1 MCDSLI
7 GAEIANYR
15 ILELI
20 GQGGMG
26 CVYRARDQKMGRIVA
41 LKVIRH
47 KFGVFSAREGRALGQ
62 LSHPNIVSVFHMDD
76 NEAGVFIAMEYI
88 EGRTL
93 THRKGL
99 PWHETFP
106 LLKESLLALEH
117 AHNKGVIHRDIKPGN
132 IMVTDDRRIKVMD
145 FGLAKVDTGDANRT
159 ITRFQA
165 GTINYMSPEQVRGL
179 QHVDHRSDIY
189 SLGKTFY
196 ELLAGALPFD
206 TSDSDQY
213 DILKS
218 IIEVKF
224 KPPSHLNP
232 AIPRGVD
239 DIIMKAIEKD
249 PNDRYQTAREMIQAI
264 EAFEKEPVNAP
275 RETLH
280 TRIAPLATG
289 ISPNMSKPPQR
300 QKKKNQ
306 WLRPLAAGLGITAIL
321 AGTIFWW
328 STLPPSGQSSSQPA
342 ATSSERSPVTPDTPI
357 TPASLLITTRPEGAI
372 LTVNDKL
379 LVGLTPSD
387 TVFLT
392 DESARIQLS
401 KDNYIPLDTTIIIPN
416 GEVRALTLELVEQDA
431 LPTDAV
437 PSSADLINTP
447 PPVEAA
453 PVEAITDGTLIVRSN
468 PRGAIVR
475 IDGERIGT
483 TPISSHAL
491 PAGQYELT
499 IEANNYETL
508 QESINLRAGSRLTFD
523 QSLTPLQTTLNVLA
537 NPYGTIELNGQ
548 VVRGEERGWF
558 TQVVP
563 RTRHR
568 IRVTHPAFGVWEKD
582 VDLTTASDSIRINF
596 NHQVRASITT
606 VNDDNQLLNG
616 ALIFVDGEPLDF
628 ETPTEVQ
635 LRVGRRHIE
644 VRKEGFTAVPAYIEQ
659 LIEEGDD
666 ANQPLVFKFTLS
678 GN

>member
-26 CVYRARDQKMGRIVA
+26 CVYRARDQKMDRIVA

-76 NEAGVFIAMEYI
+76 TEVGVFIAMEHI
-88 EGRTL
+88 EGQTL
-93 THRKGL
+93 HHRKGL
-99 PWHETFP
+99 PWAETFP

-132 IMVTDDRRIKVMD
+132 IMVTNDWRIKVMD

-232 AIPRGVD
+232 AIPKGVD
-239 DIIMKAIEKD
+239 EIIMRAIEKD
-249 PNDRYQTAREMIQAI
+249 PNDRYQSAREMIKAI
-264 EAFEKEPVNAP
+264 EAFEKNPAPAP
-275 RETLH
+275 RQTLH
-280 TRIAPLATG
+280 TRIAPLATN
-289 ISPNMSKPPQR
+289 ISPEVPRPP
-300 QKKKNQ
+300 KKKK
-306 WLRPLAAGLGITAIL
+306 WPRPLAAGLGLTAVL
-321 AGTIFWW
+321 AAAIFWW
-328 STLPPSGQSSSQPA
+328 MSLPPSEPSSSQPA
-342 ATSSERSPVTPDTPI
+342 ASSTTRSQVTPAAPFA
-357 TPASLLITTRPEGAI
+357 PASLLIATTPAGAM
-372 LTVNDKL
+372 LTVNDRL
-379 LVGLTPSD
+379 LGKTPAD
-387 TVFLT
+387 TVFLR

-401 KDNYIPLDTTIIIPN
+401 LENYVPLDTTIVVQN
-416 GEVRALTLELVEQDA
+416 GEVKAITFELVKQNTLPQDA
-431 LPTDAV
+431 E
-437 PSSADLINTP
+437 STP
-447 PPVEAA
+447 VATSNPLPPVESA
-453 PVEAITDGTLIVRSN
+453 PVETITEGILDILSS
-468 PRGAIVR
+468 PQGATVR
-475 IDGERIGT
+475 INGERIGT
-483 TPISSHAL
+483 TPISNQSL
-491 PAGQYELT
+491 PAGQYQLIIETANHEAFQQT
-499 IEANNYETL
+499 INV
-508 QESINLRAGSRLTFD
+508 RAGSKMIVD
-523 QSLTPLQTTLNVLA
+523 QTLTPLQTTLNILA
-537 NPYGTIELNGQ
+537 NPFGAIELNGLN
-548 VVRGEERGWF
+548 VRGEERGWF

-563 RTRHR
+563 RTKHR
-568 IRVTHPAFGVWEKD
+568 IRVTHSSFGVWEKE
-582 VDLTTASDSIRINF
+582 VDLTTASDSIRVNF

-606 VNDDNQLLNG
+606 VNEDNQLLNG
-616 ALIFVDGEPLDF
+616 ALIFVDGQPLDF

-635 LRVGRRHIE
+635 LRVGRRHVE

>member
-7 GAEIANYR
+7 GAEIANYH

-88 EGRTL
+88 DGRTL

-232 AIPRGVD
+232 AIPKGVD
-239 DIIMKAIEKD
+239 NIIMKAIEKD

-264 EAFEKEPVNAP
+264 EAYEKTPVNTP

-280 TRIAPLATG
+280 TRIAPLATS
-289 ISPNMSKPPQR
+289 ISPETLKPP
-300 QKKKNQ
+300 KKKQ
-306 WLRPLAAGLGITAIL
+306 WPRPLAAGIGLTAIF
-321 AGTIFWW
+321 AGAIFWW
-328 STLPPSGQSSSQPA
+328 TSLPPSGQSPSQPA
-342 ATSSERSPVTPDTPI
+342 STSSERSPVTSAPPI
-357 TPASLLITTRPEGAI
+357 SPASLLITTRPQGAI

-401 KDNYIPLDTTIIIPN
+401 KDNYIPLDTTIIVPN
-416 GEVRALTLELVEQDA
+416 GEVRSLTLELVEQNA
-431 LPTDAV
+431 LQADAV
-437 PSSADLINTP
+437 PTDTQTP
-447 PPVEAA
+447 IEPA
-453 PVEAITDGTLIVRSN
+453 PVETISDGTLVIRSN
-468 PRGAIVR
+468 PRGAVVR

-483 TPISSHAL
+483 TPINNHAL

-499 IEANNYETL
+499 IEANNHETL
-508 QESINLRAGSRLTFD
+508 QESISLRAGSRLTFD

-537 NPYGTIELNGQ
+537 YPFGAIELDGQ
-548 VVRGEERGWF
+548 RVRGEEQGWF

-563 RTRHR
+563 RTTHR

-582 VDLTTASDSIRINF
+582 VKLNTASDTIRVNF
-596 NHQVRASITT
+596 NQQVSASITT
-606 VNDDNQLLNG
+606 VNENNQPVNG
-616 ALIFVDGEPLDF
+616 AQIFVDGKPLLIDGQSLPV
-628 ETPTEVQ
+628 ETPTQIQ

-644 VRKEGFTAVPAYIEQ
+644 VRKAGYMATPAHVEQ
-659 LIEEGDD
+659 LIEEGAD
-666 ANQPLVFKFTLS
+666 ANRPLVFKFTLS
-678 GN
+678 EN